1 MKNRKEKTIIF
12 EISQNLNQKSI
23 CTELSKKYSIVKE
36 KPLKAKLLYL
46 DTFDWRIYNSGFL
59 LIKENDNFI
68 LKNKSSDKTICTLV
82 SKSPNNPS
90 FWWDFE
96 KSSLK
101 NELKPILDFRA
112 LMRIITIQKTSEP
125 YRLLNKDE
133 KTVLRLYFDKIKP
146 ITPGSISSK
155 IDLLTVRPLRG
166 YYKELVELNKSLN
179 TIGLIKS
186 QHDYFDLLL
195 NMSARKAS
203 DYSSKLNINLQPD
216 MSCKTALIIILNHLL
231 NTIKQNEEGL
241 KKDID
246 TEFLHDFRV
255 AVRRTRSAL
264 TLIKGVFD
272 TEILGKHNA
281 AFSKLGKATNPV
293 RDLDVYLLKKQQYL
307 NIIPPDQHPGL
318 ELIFEKLSEERK
330 TQYFK
335 LKRFLNSQA
344 YKKIIKNWEDFLN
357 TQPQSSTDTKNS
369 DTQVIL
375 LAKKIISKKHKQIV
389 TAGKK
394 IDNLTPDL
402 ELHILRIECKEL
414 RYLLE
419 FFFSLFHKNE
429 ISSVIKRLKRLQDNL
444 GNFNDL
450 CMQQQSLKEFAEK
463 FDSGSKNITISIGG
477 LIAVLY
483 QKQNETRKEF
493 TNTFKQF
500 SGDEN
505 SKLFSKLFSH
515 HKR

>member
-1 MKNRKEKTIIF
+1 MTNRKEKTIIF

-23 CTELSKKYSIVKE
+23 CTELSKRYSVVKE

-82 SKSPNNPS
+82 SKSANNPS

-101 NELKPILDFRA
+101 NELKPILDLRA
-112 LMRIITIQKTSEP
+112 LMPIVTIQRTSES

-146 ITPGSISSK
+146 IAPGSISSK
-155 IDLLTVRPLRG
+155 IDLLTLKPLRG
-166 YYKELVELNKSLN
+166 YYKELVELNKFLE

-195 NMSARKAS
+195 KISTTIPS
-203 DYSSKLNINLQPD
+203 EYSSKLNINLQPG
-216 MSCKTALIIILNHLL
+216 MSCKAALIIILNHLL
-231 NTIKQNEEGL
+231 NTIKQNEEGI

-255 AVRRTRSAL
+255 AVRITRSAL

-272 TEILGKHNA
+272 TEILSNHNA

-293 RDLDVYLLKKQQYL
+293 RDLDVYLLKREQYL

-330 TQYFK
+330 TQYIK
-335 LKRFLNSQA
+335 LKVHSHKVQLIQRML
-344 YKKIIKNWEDFLN
+344 
-357 TQPQSSTDTKNS
+357 
-369 DTQVIL
+369 IL
-375 LAKKIISKKHKQIV
+375 K
-389 TAGKK
+389 
-394 IDNLTPDL
+394 
-402 ELHILRIECKEL
+402 
-414 RYLLE
+414 YL
-419 FFFSLFHKNE
+419 F
-429 ISSVIKRLKRLQDNL
+429 
-444 GNFNDL
+444 
-450 CMQQQSLKEFAEK
+450 
-463 FDSGSKNITISIGG
+463 
-477 LIAVLY
+477 
-483 QKQNETRKEF
+483 
-493 TNTFKQF
+493 
-500 SGDEN
+500 
-505 SKLFSKLFSH
+505 
-515 HKR
+515 

>member
-1 MKNRKEKTIIF
+1 MTNRKEKTIIF

-23 CTELSKKYSIVKE
+23 CTELSKRYSVVKE

-82 SKSPNNPS
+82 SKSANNPS

-101 NELKPILDFRA
+101 NELKPILDLRA
-112 LMRIITIQKTSEP
+112 LMPIVTIQRTSES

-146 ITPGSISSK
+146 IAPGSISSK
-155 IDLLTVRPLRG
+155 IDLLTLKPLRG
-166 YYKELVELNKSLN
+166 YYKELVELNEFLE

-195 NMSARKAS
+195 KISTTIPS
-203 DYSSKLNINLQPD
+203 EYSSKLNINLQPG
-216 MSCKTALIIILNHLL
+216 MSCKAALIIILNHLL
-231 NTIKQNEEGL
+231 NTIKQNEEGI

-272 TEILGKHNA
+272 KEILSNHNA

-293 RDLDVYLLKKQQYL
+293 RDLDVYLLKREQYL

-330 TQYFK
+330 TQYIK

-344 YKKIIKNWEDFLN
+344 YKKIIKNWEDFLSTQSQSTTN
-357 TQPQSSTDTKNS
+357 TENANTE
-369 DTQVIL
+369 VFV
-375 LAKKIISKKHKQIV
+375 LAKRIISKKHEQIV

-394 IDNLTPDL
+394 IDDMTPVSG
-402 ELHILRIECKEL
+402 LHSLRIECKEL

-429 ISSVIKRLKRLQDNL
+429 ISSAIKQLKKLQDNL

-450 CMQQQSLKEFAEK
+450 CMQQQSLKEFAQN
-463 FDSGSKNITISIGG
+463 FDSHSKNITISIGG

-483 QKQNETRKEF
+483 QKQNKIRNEF

-500 SGDEN
+500 TGSEN
-505 SKLFSKLFSH
+505 SKLFIKLFSH